1 MRRIALLT
9 VLALSVTGV
18 SVGVALRAHGAASK
32 VADVATPGPASGPEA
47 SGGSRDPA
55 RHPIPR
61 WELGSARTYET
72 AYAYELAPAS
82 GAAVTTS
89 TARATLTFTVVRVTD
104 DEVVLRAELRD
115 VVLTQSPA
123 AERGAGIETPF
134 YLTLAKDGAWRRADF
149 VRGVSADARRVQQT
163 LASIL
168 QIVRADD
175 ESHAWE
181 RVETDATGEF
191 CSTYSWQGEKLAKS
205 KVRYLRLKTPTGF
218 VSVEDIGS
226 YDVTSTT
233 RVEIDGTG
241 FPRAVDSSE
250 KAETA
255 LGNDR
260 LHVSSSATAKLVA
273 TSSSP
278 ALVGSFEAARG
289 AFDPD
294 ADGLAEAA
302 KRARRTADESI
313 THGVDFGSL
322 HAAAAR
328 EGAAEQAHAVVQ
340 MAALFRVRPETI
352 AEARAALRRAPTGP
366 EARSILGALGGAGTP
381 EAHRALGDVLSAS
394 DLPRETRQGAAMA
407 LGMGDATAE
416 ARGALRDAA
425 RSNDPEIASAATLA
439 LGAQI
444 HRAGDG
450 EDRAEA
456 VDALVARLRAAT
468 SSDEKILCLDALGNA
483 GIVRTLPAILP
494 LAADGDSLVR
504 AAAITAL
511 RFMIDPRAS
520 AALSV
525 SLADREPRVRLAAAD
540 ALLHQPVA
548 PFVQQLAFVLQ
559 HEEAPVVRVAVV
571 RALASALDTAPE
583 VADILGWTA
592 THDSSADVRDAATA
606 ALSRPPS

>member
-9 VLALSVTGV
+9 VLAVSATGV
-18 SVGVALRAHGAASK
+18 SLGLALRPDRAAAK
-32 VADVATPGPASGPEA
+32 VVDVAMPAVASGPEA
-47 SGGSRDPA
+47 SSGSREPA
-55 RHPIPR
+55 RRPSPR

-72 AYAYELAPAS
+72 AYSYELAPAS
-82 GAAVTTS
+82 GAKVATS
-89 TARATLTFTVVRVTD
+89 TARAKLTLTVVRVTD

-115 VVLTQSPA
+115 VLLTQSPA
-123 AERGAGIETPF
+123 AERGAGMDTPF

-149 VRGVSADARRVQQT
+149 ARGVSADARRVQQT

-175 ESHAWE
+175 ETHSWE

-191 CSTYSWQGEKLAKS
+191 CSTYSWQDDKLAKS

-218 VSVEDIGS
+218 VSIKDIGS
-226 YDVTSTT
+226 YDVTSVT

-260 LHVSSSATAKLVA
+260 LLVSSSATAKLVA
-273 TSSSP
+273 TSSSA
-278 ALVGSFEAARG
+278 ALVGSFEAARD

-294 ADGLAEAA
+294 ADGLVEAA
-302 KRARRTADESI
+302 KRARKAADESM

-328 EGAAEQAHAVVQ
+328 EGAAEQARAVVQ
-340 MAALFRVRPETI
+340 MASLFRVRPETI

-407 LGMGDATAE
+407 LGMGEATAE

-425 RSNDPEIASAATLA
+425 RSSDPEIASAATLA
-439 LGAQI
+439 LGAQL

-450 EDRAEA
+450 EGAEA

-468 SSDEKILCLDALGNA
+468 TPDEKILCLDALGNA
-483 GIVRTLPAILP
+483 GIVRTLTAILP

-520 AALSV
+520 AGLAV

-540 ALLHQPVA
+540 ALFHQPVA
-548 PFVQQLAFVLQ
+548 PFVQQLSFVLQ
-559 HEEAPVVRVAVV
+559 HEEVPVVRVAVI

-583 VADILGWTA
+583 VADLLGWAA